1 MWPEWPV
8 QSVLAHVVTRD
19 RQWVSEREDSKL
31 ESAGS
36 CPISSPY
43 DSSVHS
49 PRWWVVIIIFHYIQI
64 CHENETYF
72 NYVLNVVPP
81 RNILQQALKHSNP
94 TFATGRD
101 RMCPLLTGDELLVL
115 CCWSISALNIPC
127 PHVDTLSLRPLI
139 GVNYLEKHV
148 LCNTLV
154 SFLSL
159 LLKFIFCAL
168 FLK

>member
-1 MWPEWPV
+1 MTCPV
-8 QSVLAHVVTRD
+8 STSTCCHTR
-19 RQWVSEREDSKL
+19 QTVSEREDSKL

-49 PRWWVVIIIFHYIQI
+49 WRWWVVIIIFHYIQI

-72 NYVLNVVPP
+72 NYVLNVLPP
-81 RNILQQALKHSNP
+81 RNILQQALKHSKP

-115 CCWSISALNIPC
+115 CCWSISALTF
-127 PHVDTLSLRPLI
+127 HVHTL
-139 GVNYLEKHV
+139 
-148 LCNTLV
+148 TL
-154 SFLSL
+154 FH
-159 LLKFIFCAL
+159 CDH
-168 FLK
+168 